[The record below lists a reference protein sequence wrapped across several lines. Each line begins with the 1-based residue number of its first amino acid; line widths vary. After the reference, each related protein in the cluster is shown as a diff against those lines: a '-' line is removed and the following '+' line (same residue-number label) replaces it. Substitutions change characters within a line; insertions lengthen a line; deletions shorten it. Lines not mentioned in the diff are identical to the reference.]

1 VRFEVG
7 PENVNKFGISLI
19 PNLGKKLSKM
29 TREWPKNEPKNVRLA
44 TCFKNPENSGFYPRY
59 KPKTEHLRAS
69 MPINKEWK

>member
-7 PENVNKFGISLI
+7 RENGKSFGIRVI
-19 PNLGKKLSKM
+19 PNLRKKLSKM
-29 TREWPKNEPKNVRLA
+29 TREWPKNEPKNVWLA

-59 KPKTEHLRAS
+59 KPKTGHLRAS